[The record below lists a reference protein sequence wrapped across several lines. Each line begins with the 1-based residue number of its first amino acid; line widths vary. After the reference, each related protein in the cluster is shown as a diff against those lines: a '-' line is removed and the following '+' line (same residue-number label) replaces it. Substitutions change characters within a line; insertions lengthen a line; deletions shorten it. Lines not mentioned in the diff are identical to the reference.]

1 MSHMDI
7 NGDGS
12 VTIEEAVEFWKAAL
26 HDAAIPKT
34 AAHRTS
40 PSLEGLRQRHFEL
53 ASEDTEHVRSLFI
66 NVDVDPNGRLTLSE
80 FLGFFECMKTRGYS
94 EEDVAETCEAIV
106 ANGTWTAWKENRCI
120 VSIRAWELGSTSGA
134 SCSRNDGPACSEFS
148 VADMGRFEFEPSDGE
163 LLGPC
168 PNIYP
173 GILGECE
180 SRGGP
185 DNQVVNERPTT
196 SSISALR
203 ARRGE
208 GDAHGSSGGSSGC
221 CRLSMQLEAKRAE
234 LEPHPSADAESR
246 DSRERLDRAMW
257 IWNQVHGGHNL
268 RMGT

>member
-1 MSHMDI
+1 MDI

-12 VTIEEAVEFWKAAL
+12 VTIEEASEFWKSTL
-26 HDAAIPKT
+26 HDAAIPKP

-40 PSLEGLRQRHFEL
+40 PSLEGLRRRHFEP

-66 NVDVDPNGRLTLSE
+66 NVDVDLDGRLTLSE
-80 FLGFFECMKTRGYS
+80 FVGFFECMKTRGYS
-94 EEDVAETCEAIV
+94 DEDVTAMCEAIV

-120 VSIRAWELGSTSGA
+120 VSIRAWELDSTSGA

-163 LLGPC
+163 QLGPR
-168 PNIYP
+168 PNIDP

-180 SRGGP
+180 SRGSP
-185 DNQVVNERPTT
+185 DNQAVNERPTT

-208 GDAHGSSGGSSGC
+208 GDALGSSVGSSDC
-221 CRLSMQLEAKRAE
+221 CRLSMQPEAKRAE

-257 IWNQVHGGHNL
+257 IWNQLHGGRNL
-268 RMGT
+268 